1 MKDFSLNKFDILITL
16 SLQDPD
22 ENVCTVETVDY
33 IENNDIFKY
42 DVSGLDIFTAY
53 EIHVKAFTAVG
64 SGLKAS
70 QRVNTSEDSTLR
82 EGRGS

>member
-1 MKDFSLNKFDILITL
+1 MKDCSLNKFDILMTL

-33 IENNDIFKY
+33 IENNDTFKY

-53 EIHVKAFTAVG
+53 EIHVKAFTASE
-64 SGLKAS
+64 SGPDAS
-70 QRVNTSEDSTLR
+70 QRVNTSEDSTLW
-82 EGRGS
+82 EERGS